1 MAKVGGGAARG
12 REAADMTARTRWPSG
27 RFGLAVD
34 KAVLD
39 ALLTQRV
46 ERGHAWRGDGDDLA
60 PARAYLAELQRLL
73 APGAVVHRTR
83 ASADRALP
91 LQPGCGVMTC
101 RGAEMRDRTQ
111 CEHQLRV

>member
-1 MAKVGGGAARG
+1 MAKVGGEAARG
-12 REAADMTARTRWPSG
+12 REAADMTARTRWPAG

-60 PARAYLAELQRLL
+60 PARAYLAELHRLL
-73 APGAVVHRTR
+73 TPGAFVHRLLC
-83 ASADRALP
+83 ADQAPP
-91 LQPGCGVMTC
+91 LQPGCGIMTC
-101 RGAEMRDRTQ
+101 WGAEMRDCT
-111 CEHQLRV
+111 ESVHQVRV